1 MQTNYKW
8 TRFYEDNAVFEKI
21 YPQINIAPT
30 EYELVIC
37 STVIDTDNYSIL
49 TTLRLFTKENGIEH
63 AADLAGARNKLYGD
77 FKGTRSQPFTFG
89 IIQTANG
96 ADVRYFIETGKASM
110 IMIYGVK
117 TLINIQ

>member
-1 MQTNYKW
+1 MQTNYNW
-8 TRFYEDNAVFEKI
+8 TRFYENNTTLEEV
-21 YPQINIAPT
+21 YPQINFSPT
-30 EYELVIC
+30 EYEFVIC
-37 STVIDTDNYSIL
+37 STVIDPDNYSIL
-49 TTLRLFTKENGIEH
+49 TTQRLITRENGVTH
-63 AADLAGARNKLYGD
+63 AADLAGAKNRLYGD
-77 FKGTRSQPFTFG
+77 FKGTKSQPFTFG